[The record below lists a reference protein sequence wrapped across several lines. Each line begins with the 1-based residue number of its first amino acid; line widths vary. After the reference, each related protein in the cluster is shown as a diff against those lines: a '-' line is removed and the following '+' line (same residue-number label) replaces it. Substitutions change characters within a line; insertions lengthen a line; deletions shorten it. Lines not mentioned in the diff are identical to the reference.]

1 MHRVLQLPKLLHRP
15 MHKLNNN
22 RRSRCRN
29 LCLENPILTLCSIQ
43 IVQKCTKKLMEN
55 SRLNADLPEWRKRKH
70 SKYAIHTNLKA
81 VIITSTQSLALT
93 GWAGS
98 RSIVAIV
105 TSLSS
110 ESSLWI
116 DFQECT
122 SLHSHQ
128 NKLLALT
135 R

>member
-1 MHRVLQLPKLLHRP
+1 MLKVLQLHKLPHRP
-15 MHKLNNN
+15 VHELNNN

-55 SRLNADLPEWRKRKH
+55 SRLNVDLPEWRKLKH

-93 GWAGS
+93 GWADS
-98 RSIVAIV
+98 RSIVGTV
-105 TSLSS
+105 TSQSS
-110 ESSLWI
+110 ESSSWT
-116 DFQECT
+116 DFQECM

-128 NKLLALT
+128 NKLSALT